1 MHPRRPGLPP
11 ATTARKSGRLEG
23 DAHQPKSWRVWF
35 PSDKATDRGNFC
47 VGVVLALAVSVPLW
61 TMVAW
66 LALAVLG

>member
-1 MHPRRPGLPP
+1 MQPRRTLLPP
-11 ATTARKSGRLEG
+11 ATTARQADRLRRKTP
-23 DAHQPKSWRVWF
+23 QPVSWRVWF

-61 TMVAW
+61 TMVAL